1 MIDRRQYAPSS
12 ASVAEFGRLM
22 SGHVDALERHL
33 SINRWALAAAV
44 VVLMAYPIT
53 QVVISAVPHGI
64 VPGVVRNVLNF
75 V

>member
-33 SINRWALAAAV
+33 SINRWSLAAAV

-53 QVVISAVPHGI
+53 QIAISAVPHGI
-64 VPGVVRNVLNF
+64 VPDVVRNVLNF
-75 V
+75 L